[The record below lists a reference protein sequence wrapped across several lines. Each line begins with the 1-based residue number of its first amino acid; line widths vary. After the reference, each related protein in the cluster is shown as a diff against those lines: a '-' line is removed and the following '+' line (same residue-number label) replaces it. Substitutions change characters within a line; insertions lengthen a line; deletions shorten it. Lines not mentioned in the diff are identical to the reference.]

1 MSLSKSEVIFG
12 TRAIIEAI
20 QAGKELEKVLL
31 QKGVRNELS
40 QELIN
45 LLKERQIPFSTVPIE
60 KLNKITRK
68 NHQGSIAFI
77 SAVIYA
83 SLDNIINQ
91 AYSNGQDPLLILLDR
106 VTDVRNFGAIARS
119 AECLGAQALL
129 IPSKG
134 SARISGDAVKASAGA
149 LHHIPVCREDNLKS
163 TIEFLRSSGI
173 RVVACSEKAEKLTH
187 EADLNGPLALLVG
200 SEEDGV
206 SPAYLKLADEEVR
219 IPMQGNI
226 ASLNVSVATSICLYE
241 VQRQRSL
248 ADA

>member
-1 MSLSKSEVIFG
+1 MSISKAEVIFG

-40 QELIN
+40 GELLS
-45 LLKERQIPFSTVPIE
+45 LLKERQVPFSTVPIE

-68 NHQGSIAFI
+68 NHQGSIAFL

-83 SLDNIINQ
+83 SLDNIINE
-91 AYSNGQDPLLILLDR
+91 AYSKGQEPLLILLDR

-119 AECLGAQALL
+119 AECLGAHALL

-163 TIEFLRSSGI
+163 TIEYLQSSGI
-173 RVVACSEKAEKLTH
+173 RVVACSEKAETLTN
-187 EADLNGPLALLVG
+187 EADMTGPLALLIG

-206 SPAYLKLADEEVR
+206 SPAYLKMTDAQVS
-219 IPMQGNI
+219 IPMRGKI

-241 VQRQRSL
+241 VVRQRNSVKN
-248 ADA
+248 